1 MKKNLSVFKI
11 VFAMITMTGIFLLP
25 ITLVLSKLESRESE
39 IIYQASQQQLEQ
51 EAKALISISN
61 RPLGQIAWDYTY
73 WDEFVAAI
81 NRNDQKWFKDN
92 ITTILTSFRLEYVC
106 VYDANFNIIH
116 EASSDEI
123 SVRRIIPPQVFSKF
137 KDTSLIDFS
146 IKTTEGI
153 FEVTGSSVHPTD
165 DPSHNRTES
174 SGYLF
179 VAKNLNEDFIN
190 ELSSLSGTQIR
201 LSAPEDNTDENDKNN
216 VNSVISLNGW
226 DDQAVARIIFT
237 EKDEALAVYRKDSA
251 YMIIFLLIS
260 VLITWAVLQF
270 TLYKWVTKPLRLVI
284 SIIGSEDHG
293 KLNQLQ
299 KAPEEYRKIGLMLEQ
314 HFKQREELIK
324 AKEKAEESDR
334 LKSAFLANMSHEIR
348 TPLNGIMGFA
358 GLLGDTDLTEDQKNQ
373 YIKIIEESG
382 ARMLNIINDL
392 INISIIEAGQLVLHY
407 SQFNLNEL
415 LDYIYAFFKPEI
427 EKKGITLSLV
437 KNLPAEEIILNSDRE
452 KVYAILMNIVR
463 NASKYTNSGQIS
475 FGYEL
480 KEGEILFFVLDTGI
494 GISKDKQ
501 KVIFD
506 RFIQAEKSIS
516 KDYEGA
522 GLGLAITK
530 AYIDKLGGKI
540 WLESEPGIGSKFYF
554 TLPR

>member
-1 MKKNLSVFKI
+1 MKKNLSVYKI
-11 VFAMITMTGIFLLP
+11 VFAMITMTGIFLLL

-146 IKTTEGI
+146 IKTPEGI

-226 DDQAVARIIFT
+226 DDQAVAKIIFT
-237 EKDEALAVYRKDSA
+237 KKNEALAVYRKDSA

>member
-11 VFAMITMTGIFLLP
+11 VFAMITMTGIFLLL

-81 NRNDQKWFKDN
+81 NRNDQTWFKDN

-106 VYDANFNIIH
+106 VYDANLNIIH

-146 IKTTEGI
+146 IKTPEGI

-201 LSAPEDNTDENDKNN
+201 LSAPEDNTDENDKKN

-293 KLNQLQ
+293 KMNQLQ

>member
-1 MKKNLSVFKI
+1 MKKNLSVYKI
-11 VFAMITMTGIFLLP
+11 VLAMISVTGLFFLLV
-25 ITLVLSKLESRESE
+25 TLVLSKMENRRSK
-39 IIYQASQQQLEQ
+39 IIYYASQQQLEQ
-51 EAKALISISN
+51 EANALISISN
-61 RPLGQIAWDYTY
+61 RPLDQIAWDYTY
-73 WDEFVAAI
+73 WDEFVSAI
-81 NRNDQKWFKDN
+81 GRNDEKWYKDN
-92 ITTILTSFRLEYVC
+92 ISTIITSFRMEYVC
-106 VYDANFNIIH
+106 VYDSNLNIVH
-116 EASSDEI
+116 EASSDGI
-123 SVRRIIPPQVFSKF
+123 SAREIIPRDVFIKF
-137 KDTSLIDFS
+137 KESPLLSFYINTA
-146 IKTTEGI
+146 EGI
-153 FEVTGSSVHPTD
+153 FEITGSSVHPTD
-165 DPSHNRTES
+165 DPTHKETKPA
-174 SGYLF
+174 GYLF
-179 VAKNLNEDFIN
+179 VAKSWNKDFIN
-190 ELSSLSGTQIR
+190 ELSSLSSTKIK
-201 LSAPEDNTDENDKNN
+201 LLAPNDNTGQKDNN
-216 VNSVISLNGW
+216 NFNSIIALNGW
-226 DDQAVARIIFT
+226 DGNIVGKALFTRGNEIHRIA
-237 EKDEALAVYRKDSA
+237 KKDSA

-260 VLITWAVLQF
+260 VIITWAVFQL
-270 TLYKWVTKPLRLVI
+270 TLHKWVTKPLKLVI

-299 KAPEEYRKIGLMLEQ
+299 TAPEEYRQIGLLLERHLNQ
-314 HFKQREELIK
+314 QDELIK

-358 GLLGDTDLTEDQKNQ
+358 GLLADTDLTEDQKNQ

-427 EKKGITLSLV
+427 EKKGIKFSLV

-452 KVYAILMNIVR
+452 KVYAILINIVR

-480 KEGEILFFVLDTGI
+480 KENEVQFLIQDTGI

-530 AYIDKLGGKI
+530 AYVEKLGGKI
-540 WLESEPGIGSKFYF
+540 WIDSEPGKGSKFYF

>member
-1 MKKNLSVFKI
+1 MKKNLSVYKI
-11 VFAMITMTGIFLLP
+11 VFAMITMTGLFFLLV
-25 ITLVLSKLESRESE
+25 TLVMSKLENRESE
-39 IIYQASQQQLEQ
+39 NIFQASQQQLEQ

-81 NRNDQKWFKDN
+81 SRNDQKWFKDN

-116 EASSDEI
+116 EASGDGI
-123 SVRRIIPPQVFSKF
+123 LARRIIPDEAFTKF

-146 IKTTEGI
+146 INTADGI

-165 DPSHNRTES
+165 DPSHSKTKP

-179 VAKNLNEDFIN
+179 VAKNWNKDFID
-190 ELSSLSGTQIR
+190 ELSTLSGTKIKI
-201 LSAPEDNTDENDKNN
+201 LSPEDKTDENDKNN

-226 DDQAVARIIFT
+226 DDQVVGKILFT
-237 EKDEALAVYRKDSA
+237 KGNSAHKVYRKGST

-260 VLITWAVLQF
+260 VILTWAVFQF
-270 TLYKWVTKPLRLVI
+270 TLYKWVIRPLKIVI
-284 SIIGSEDHG
+284 AMIGSEDY
-293 KLNQLQ
+293 KKMYQLK
-299 KAPEEYRKIGLMLEQ
+299 KAPEEYRQIGLLLER
-314 HFKQREELIK
+314 HLKQQEELIK

-358 GLLGDTDLTEDQKNQ
+358 GLLADTDLTEDQKNQ

-427 EKKGITLSLV
+427 EKKGITFSLV

-480 KEGEILFFVLDTGI
+480 KESEILFFVKDTGI

-516 KDYEGA
+516 KYYEGA

-530 AYIDKLGGKI
+530 AYVEKLGGKI
-540 WLESEPGIGSKFYF
+540 WLESDLGTGSKFYF

>member
-1 MKKNLSVFKI
+1 MKKNLSVYKI
-11 VFAMITMTGIFLLP
+11 VFAMITMTGIFLLL

-146 IKTTEGI
+146 IKTPEGI

-226 DDQAVARIIFT
+226 DDQAVAKIIFT
-237 EKDEALAVYRKDSA
+237 KKNEALAVYRKDSA

-293 KLNQLQ
+293 KMNQLQ

>member
-11 VFAMITMTGIFLLP
+11 VFAMITMTGIFLLL

-92 ITTILTSFRLEYVC
+92 ITTILTSFRLDYVC
-106 VYDANFNIIH
+106 VYDANLNIIH

-146 IKTTEGI
+146 IKTPEGI

-494 GISKDKQ
+494 GISKDIQ

>member
-1 MKKNLSVFKI
+1 MKKNLSVYKI
-11 VFAMITMTGIFLLP
+11 VFAMITMTGIFLLL

-146 IKTTEGI
+146 IKTPGGI

-226 DDQAVARIIFT
+226 DDQAVAKIIFT
-237 EKDEALAVYRKDSA
+237 KKNEALAVYRKDSA

-293 KLNQLQ
+293 KMNQLQ

>member
-1 MKKNLSVFKI
+1 MKKNLSVYKI
-11 VFAMITMTGIFLLP
+11 VFAMITMTGIFLLL

-226 DDQAVARIIFT
+226 DDQAVAKIIFT
-237 EKDEALAVYRKDSA
+237 KKNEALAVYRKDSA

-293 KLNQLQ
+293 KMNQLQ

>member
-1 MKKNLSVFKI
+1 MKKNLSVYKI
-11 VFAMITMTGIFLLP
+11 VFAMITMTGIFLLL

-123 SVRRIIPPQVFSKF
+123 SVRRIIPPEVFSKF

-146 IKTTEGI
+146 IKTPGGI

-226 DDQAVARIIFT
+226 DDQAVAKIIFT
-237 EKDEALAVYRKDSA
+237 KKNEALAVYRKDSA

-293 KLNQLQ
+293 KMNQLQ

>member
-1 MKKNLSVFKI
+1 MKKNLSVYKI
-11 VFAMITMTGIFLLP
+11 VFAVISMTGLFFLLV
-25 ITLVLSKLESRESE
+25 TLVLSKLENRESE
-39 IIYQASQQQLEQ
+39 NIFQASQQQLEQ

-81 NRNDQKWFKDN
+81 NRNNQKWFKDN

-116 EASSDEI
+116 EASGDGI
-123 SVRRIIPPQVFSKF
+123 SVRRIIPPEIFSKF
-137 KDTSLIDFS
+137 KDTSLIGFS
-146 IKTTEGI
+146 INTTAGI

-165 DPSHNRTES
+165 DPSHSKTKP

-179 VAKNLNEDFIN
+179 VAKNWNKDFIN
-190 ELSSLSGTQIR
+190 ELSSLSGTQIK
-201 LSAPEDNTDENDKNN
+201 LLAPEDKTDENDRNN
-216 VNSVISLNGW
+216 VNSIINLKGW
-226 DDQAVARIIFT
+226 DEQVVGKILFT
-237 EKDEALAVYRKDSA
+237 KKNEALAIYRKDSA

-270 TLYKWVTKPLRLVI
+270 TLYKWVIRPLKIVI
-284 SIIGSEDHG
+284 AIIGSEDY
-293 KLNQLQ
+293 KKMYQLK
-299 KAPEEYRKIGLMLEQ
+299 KAPEEYRQIGLLLER
-314 HFKQREELIK
+314 HLKQQEELIK

-358 GLLGDTDLTEDQKNQ
+358 GLLADTDLTEDQKNQ

-480 KEGEILFFVLDTGI
+480 KESEILFFVKDTGI

-530 AYIDKLGGKI
+530 AYVDKLGGKI
-540 WLESEPGIGSKFYF
+540 WLESEPGTGSKFYF

>member
-1 MKKNLSVFKI
+1 MKKNLSVYKI
-11 VFAMITMTGIFLLP
+11 VFAMISVTGLFFLLV
-25 ITLVLSKLESRESE
+25 TLVLSKVESRKSE
-39 IIYQASQQQLEQ
+39 IIYQESGQQLEQ
-51 EAKALISISN
+51 TAKALISISN
-61 RPLGQIAWDYTY
+61 RPLYQIAWDYTY

-81 NRNDQKWFKDN
+81 SRNDNKWFKDN
-92 ITTILTSFRLEYVC
+92 ITTIITSFRLEYVC
-106 VYDANFNIIH
+106 VYDSNFNIIH
-116 EASSDEI
+116 EASGDGI
-123 SVRRIIPPQVFSKF
+123 SVRRIIPREVFSKF
-137 KDTSLIDFS
+137 KDTSLIGFS
-146 IKTTEGI
+146 INTPEGI
-153 FEVTGSSVHPTD
+153 FKVTGSSVHPTD

-179 VAKNLNEDFIN
+179 VAKNWNKDFID
-190 ELSSLSGTQIR
+190 ELSSLSSTQIK
-201 LSAPEDNTDENDKNN
+201 LLAPNDSTGQKGR
-216 VNSVISLNGW
+216 NSINSLILLNGW
-226 DDQAVARIIFT
+226 DGKTVAKVLFTRGNEIHRIA
-237 EKDEALAVYRKDSA
+237 KKDSA

-260 VLITWAVLQF
+260 VIFTWAVFQF
-270 TLYKWVTKPLRLVI
+270 TLYKWVIRPLKIVI
-284 SIIGSEDHG
+284 SIIGSEDY
-293 KLNQLQ
+293 KKMYQLK
-299 KAPEEYRKIGLMLEQ
+299 KAPEEYRQIGLLLER
-314 HFKQREELIK
+314 HLKQQEELIK

-358 GLLGDTDLTEDQKNQ
+358 GLLADTDLTEDQKNQ

-427 EKKGITLSLV
+427 EKKGIKFSLV

-480 KEGEILFFVLDTGI
+480 KENEVQFLIQDTGI

-530 AYIDKLGGKI
+530 AYVDKLGGKI
-540 WLESEPGIGSKFYF
+540 WIDSEPGKGSKFYF